1 MSVCPDCYSELI
13 SEYKYPYKGEIYV
26 SRYCVSCDRWIPKP
40 LLLAS
45 KWNPKVGDYK
55 E

>member
-13 SEYKYPYKGEIYV
+13 SEYKYPYKGEIHV
-26 SRYCVSCDRWIPKP
+26 SRYCIPCDRWVPKP
-40 LLLAS
+40 LLSAS
-45 KWNPKVGDYK
+45 KWNPKIGDYK